1 MGKAE
6 IGNARGLLEYSCRR
20 LESKE
25 SVDLSFAG
33 WALDLREVKV
43 VVPRLV
49 WKNRQTR
56 PLPAPWELGACLVVM
71 SNEAPIV
78 VAGHAVRHVDLV
90 SVSPGVTATAM
101 NWAMRS
107 KRDEHPQKPTQR
119 DTCSPYVRKPS
130 LPRLGTTWGRPH
142 AFL

>member
-1 MGKAE
+1 M
-6 IGNARGLLEYSCRR
+6 
-20 LESKE
+20 
-25 SVDLSFAG
+25 
-33 WALDLREVKV
+33 REVKV

-49 WKNRQTR
+49 RKKTQTR
-56 PLPAPWELGACLVVM
+56 LFPAPWEWDACLVVM
-71 SNEAPIV
+71 SNEAPIF

-90 SVSPGVTATAM
+90 SVSPGVAATAM

-119 DTCSPYVRKPS
+119 DTRSPYVRKPS